1 MKTKNSIAGNYREL
15 KHSQKKGYGTPLY
28 TRYVNRKLGQ
38 ILASIF
44 AYWNISPNTITVI
57 SGIFTF
63 SAYISFLLIPEL
75 KLSTAI
81 FLYIVLVIGY
91 GLDSADGLVSRLQ
104 QKQSGMG
111 EWLDH
116 TFDAIK
122 IPLGHGVAFLLV
134 LNQVEIE
141 KVVQLLLLLIL
152 TSASALFLSNILK
165 SKLMI
170 INTLNNKQPR
180 GENKHRLRS
189 ASIFRSFL
197 LLPLDYGIFMILF
210 LFTPFPDL
218 FFKIYLIWGIG
229 FILFTMLSFL
239 KSGRELNRL

>member
-1 MKTKNSIAGNYREL
+1 MKKKNSIIENYREL

-44 AYWNISPNTITVI
+44 AYWNISPNTISI
-57 SGIFTF
+57 LSGVFTF
-63 SAYISFLLIPEL
+63 SAYISFLIIPKL
-75 KLSTAI
+75 NLSTVI
-81 FLYIVLVIGY
+81 FLYIILIIGY

-104 QKQSGMG
+104 QKQSEMG

-122 IPLGHGVAFLLV
+122 IPLGHGVAFLLI
-134 LNQVEIE
+134 LNQIEIE
-141 KVVQLLLLLIL
+141 KIVQLLLLLIL

-165 SKLMI
+165 SKLKI
-170 INTLNNKQPR
+170 INALNNKQPPDKSK
-180 GENKHRLRS
+180 NRLKPPS
-189 ASIFRSFL
+189 LFRSFL
-197 LLPLDYGIFMILF
+197 LLPLDYGVFMILF

-218 FFKIYLIWGIG
+218 FFKIYLIWGVG
-229 FILFTMLSFL
+229 FILFTLLSFL